1 MTTATAP
8 PTTTSTAPGW
18 VNAVI
23 AFQTAYGIG
32 ALVIAALILTD
43 SGFALSGLTRTISVA
58 LVVVAG
64 LLNLASVMWVRNRNH
79 RGRVTAFFLDYALV
93 VWTGFLLLQEINLFN
108 GLDALGETFGSGLV
122 FLGIVAIGWIVNG
135 YAERFPGQAAA
146 LKLAARWM
154 MGIGGAV
161 LLIRIGIIPGLLEF
175 LRRIV
180 QPGALIYLAPL
191 VLAVVIARLLWRSE
205 ATEVFGSTRQ
215 QVETMDG
222 FMFVSPNVIGFLA
235 FFLGPLVFSLFVSFT
250 QWDGLTDAEFIGLTN
265 YIDLF
270 SDDVFWTSMRN
281 VVIFGLVAVPASIA
295 PALLLAALLNSK
307 LPGVKVFR
315 AVYFIP
321 SIAGV
326 VGVALIW
333 KQLYNATIGFINYAI
348 LQFYDFLN
356 LLPGLELTA
365 PQPQWLSEPS
375 TALMSVMIVFAW
387 QTIGFNTV
395 LFLAGMQSVP
405 GSLYEAAEIDGAN
418 AWNKFRKITIP
429 MLKPTTVFV
438 VATTTI
444 LALQLF
450 NEPFILNAPQ
460 LPPNGVNNS
469 TLTPVIY
476 LYQNAFER
484 FNQGYASAI
493 AWVLFILIFG
503 ITLFYFRRQGDEGV
517 LSA

>member
-8 PTTTSTAPGW
+8 APMAPTTPRW
-18 VNAVI
+18 VTGVI
-23 AFQTAYGIG
+23 AFQAFY
-32 ALVIAALILTD
+32 AAAALIIAGLILTE
-43 SGFALSGLTRTISVA
+43 SGFALTGLTKWVSFG
-58 LVVVAG
+58 VVVVIGALG
-64 LLNLASVMWVRNRNH
+64 VGSVVWLRARSH
-79 RGRVTAFFLDYALV
+79 RGRVTSFFLDYALV
-93 VWTGFLLLQEINLFN
+93 VWTGFLLFQELDLFN
-108 GLDALGETFGSGLV
+108 GLDALGETFGGGLV
-122 FLGIVAIGWIVNG
+122 FLGVVAIGWIVNG
-135 YAERFPGQAAA
+135 YAERFTSQAAA
-146 LKLAARWM
+146 LRLAARWM
-154 MGIGGAV
+154 MGIGGAA
-161 LLIRIGIIPGLLEF
+161 LLLRVGFLPGVLEF
-175 LRRIV
+175 VRRLV
-180 QPGALIYLAPL
+180 QPGALAYLVPL
-191 VLAVVIARLLWRSE
+191 VLAVFVARLLWRTE
-205 ATEVFGSTRQ
+205 ATSVFGSTRQ

-250 QWDGLTDAEFIGLTN
+250 EWDGLTDATFIGIGN
-265 YIDLF
+265 YLDLF
-270 SDDVFWTSMRN
+270 SDAVFWKSMQN

-307 LPGVKVFR
+307 LPGVKIFR
-315 AVYFIP
+315 AIYFIP

-333 KQLYNATIGFINYAI
+333 KQLYNGTIGFINYGI
-348 LQFYDFLN
+348 LRFYDLLN
-356 LLPGLELTA
+356 ILPGLDLTA
-365 PQPQWLSEPS
+365 PQPNWLSEPS
-375 TALMSVMIVFAW
+375 TALLSIMIVFAW

-418 AWNKFRKITIP
+418 AWNKFRKITVP

-469 TLTPVIY
+469 TLSPVIY